1 MPPWVGRGRS
11 LGTSLGAF
19 QAHQQ
24 VGMAGLG
31 SRWLLPHTPGDKWQR
46 AFQISGSTAL
56 WGMCHVCQKTIK
68 KPLAGNAF
76 AKPAPNTAPGCTF
89 TCESGMQQ
97 PWSGKDSPNWAPWP
111 CSSSFSSLILFYFF
125 FILFLMSSAQENP
138 MPPFCMVSISVPP
151 VAIRAAFFV
160 MKW

>member
-1 MPPWVGRGRS
+1 MPPWVRRGRS

-31 SRWLLPHTPGDKWQR
+31 SRWLLPHTPGDKWQH

-76 AKPAPNTAPGCTF
+76 AKPAPDTATGCTF

-97 PWSGKDSPNWAPWP
+97 PWSGKDSR
-111 CSSSFSSLILFYFF
+111 SSPFSSLILFYFF
-125 FILFLMSSAQENP
+125 FMLFLISSAQENP
-138 MPPFCMVSISVPP
+138 MPPFCMVSIFVPL
-151 VAIRAAFFV
+151 VAIHAAFFIT
-160 MKW
+160 K